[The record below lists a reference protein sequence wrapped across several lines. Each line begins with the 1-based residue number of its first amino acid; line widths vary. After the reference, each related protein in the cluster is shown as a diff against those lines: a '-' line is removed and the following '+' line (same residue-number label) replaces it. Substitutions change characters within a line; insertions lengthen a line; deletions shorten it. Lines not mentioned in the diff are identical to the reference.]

1 MTFHQR
7 LRRLHAESG
16 MTVTQLARSLRISPN
31 TVYLWETGKAT
42 PRLDN
47 LLELSA
53 LFGCSLDYLA
63 GLTDE
68 RTPPV

>member
-16 MTVTQLARSLRISPN
+16 MTVTQFAQSLRISPN

-53 LFGCSLDYLA
+53 FFGCSIDFLA